1 MLNWIAVVDL
11 WHRLF
16 EVQKQQRKIARVYTK
31 NNISLKIGFHLV

>member
-16 EVQKQQRKIARVYTK
+16 EVQKQQRKIARVSK
-31 NNISLKIGFHLV
+31 KGFHLK